1 MRKVDIGVAPY
12 IQMERNDM
20 EAKIIYGTD
29 EKGRI
34 YSKNQ
39 LEGEVL
45 AIHRWKSKQHYFDG
59 KPAAKITKHSHDIG
73 NINVSSGN
81 SHHKESMPNI
91 MWSSELPSPLLTV
104 ADKQSDSWGEQQV
117 RDWLTMPWM
126 GRVDIDLGP
135 ATRAI
140 LNDE

>member
-20 EAKIIYGTD
+20 EVKIIYGTD

-45 AIHRWKSKQHYFDG
+45 AIHRWKSKQHYIDG
-59 KPAAKITKHSHDIG
+59 KPAAKITKHSHGIG

-104 ADKQSDSWGEQQV
+104 ADKQSNYSSIGL
-117 RDWLTMPWM
+117 RWLNAMPWM

>member
-20 EAKIIYGTD
+20 EVKIIYGTD

-45 AIHRWKSKQHYFDG
+45 AIHRWKSKQHYIDG
-59 KPAAKITKHSHDIG
+59 KPAAKITKHSHGIG

-81 SHHKESMPNI
+81 SHQRIYAKHSVVE
-91 MWSSELPSPLLTV
+91 
-104 ADKQSDSWGEQQV
+104 
-117 RDWLTMPWM
+117 
-126 GRVDIDLGP
+126 RVTIA
-135 ATRAI
+135 AT
-140 LNDE
+140 NGSG